1 MDILFGEFGRG
12 WILYIKNYL
21 IYNMDNLIGG
31 YGGIWIDTDRNST
44 YTGLERPAFSLF

>member
-12 WILYIKNYL
+12 GILYIKNYL

-31 YGGIWIDTDRNST
+31 YGGIRGVLIKIVHI
-44 YTGLERPAFSLF
+44 PV

>member
-21 IYNMDNLIGG
+21 IYNMDKILMNRMEEGGSGQILIE
-31 YGGIWIDTDRNST
+31 IVHI
-44 YTGLERPAFSLF
+44 PV